1 MKRTLH
7 ALLRL
12 FTKPFRSGDPQ
23 TEASAAEA
31 EKEILE
37 SRRDAQLEAQH
48 RDSYLTR

>member
-1 MKRTLH
+1 MKHTLRD
-7 ALLRL
+7 LLRL

-31 EKEILE
+31 EEEMLE

-48 RDSYLTR
+48 RDSRL